1 VHCDELKTEQTVSV
15 VGSAASPTAWGD
27 YVNKDQPGACRF
39 GDAKCPMPLRFCEGR
54 CVSVAHYISVLM
66 PLSAG
71 GWRALF
77 PDIPGCEVEGDSLD
91 ATVLRAAGALTEC
104 VHSRYGDGPPS
115 PRELI
120 EIKADDHWVTSH
132 AIDWAKAVV
141 TMVPLRDGHN
151 GHP

>member
-1 VHCDELKTEQTVSV
+1 
-15 VGSAASPTAWGD
+15 
-27 YVNKDQPGACRF
+27 
-39 GDAKCPMPLRFCEGR
+39 
-54 CVSVAHYISVLM
+54 VAHYISVLM

-77 PDIPGCEVEGDSLD
+77 PDIPDCEVEGDSLD

-104 VHSRYGDGPPS
+104 VQSRYGDGPPS

-120 EIKADDHWVTSH
+120 EIKADDHWVTAH

-141 TMVPLRDGHN
+141 TMVPLRAGHN
-151 GHP
+151 GHA